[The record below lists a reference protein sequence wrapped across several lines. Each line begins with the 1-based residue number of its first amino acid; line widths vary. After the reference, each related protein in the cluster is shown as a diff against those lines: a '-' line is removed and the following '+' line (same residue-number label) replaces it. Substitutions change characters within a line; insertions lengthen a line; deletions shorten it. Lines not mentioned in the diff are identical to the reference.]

1 MKKTLLACS
10 LIVGSCFFTYAQFQS
25 PSGDVRLNVGKVC
38 GTISGRPACINPST
52 GQYEFTTGS
61 GNGVRINSQTGQ
73 VGVVGSI
80 NGKKIGFNLTGNNAN
95 GAPGQGGQLLNI
107 FLLVSTLV
115 ARLVPFLIGVALLA
129 FFWFLIKFIWKG
141 REDPAK
147 QKEGKAG
154 MAWAILALFVMV
166 SVWGIIGFM
175 GNVLGIQQGGTIK
188 GYKNPGEE

>member
-10 LIVGSCFFTYAQFQS
+10 FIVSSCFFAYAQLQV
-25 PSGDVRLNVGKVC
+25 GGANVNVGRVC
-38 GTISGRPACINPST
+38 GTISGKPACINPST

-73 VGVVGSI
+73 VGVTGSI
-80 NGKKIGFNLTGNNAN
+80 NGNRIGFNLAGNNAN
-95 GAPGQGGQLLNI
+95 GTPVQGGQLMNI
-107 FLLVSTLV
+107 FILVSTLV
-115 ARLVPFLIGVALLA
+115 SRLVPFLIGVALLA
-129 FFWFLIKFIWKG
+129 FFWFLIEFIWKG
-141 REDPAK
+141 REDPGEQNKA
-147 QKEGKAG
+147 KAG

-175 GNVLGIQQGGTIK
+175 GNILGIQQGGTIK